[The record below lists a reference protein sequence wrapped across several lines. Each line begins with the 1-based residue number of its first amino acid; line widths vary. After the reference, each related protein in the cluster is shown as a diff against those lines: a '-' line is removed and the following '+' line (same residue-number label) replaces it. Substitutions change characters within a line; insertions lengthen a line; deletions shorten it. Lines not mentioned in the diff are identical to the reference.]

1 MNFVDRWAAERLKR
15 RGYTPVP
22 STAFGGIGGGGG
34 GEDDSPAAYLDYAR
48 ISNIVYACTRL
59 RADAIASLP
68 LRFYALTPQAT
79 DGRGGR
85 RSASGR
91 AAPTGRTLDLT
102 DPRIRRQHALPLGA
116 RVRRAGARVVDLGEA
131 VEVEAGA
138 VVDVLSRPA
147 PTMTW
152 RELVYLTEFSMCLA
166 GRARWL
172 IEGRDAVGAKPVPP
186 TGLRYVRHDRL
197 EPVRWR
203 QAGDGLITGWTLD
216 PNTAARR
223 DLPADGV
230 MEMRFPDPA
239 DPDYGAL
246 PPLAAARLGADSYAA
261 AMKSNAAIF
270 KNGIRTPGMIG
281 PPNAE
286 DFFTDDQLTGLA
298 SALDKNARGEANSH
312 RLLAVP
318 YKFSYTP
325 MTMSPKDAEFTAL
338 LDFSVE
344 DVGRAFG
351 IPLEMIGGNRATY
364 RNREQAALDFWATC
378 GSEAAFIAEALTEM
392 VLPLFGADS
401 GVDFVAFDMSGVSAL
416 QEDETAAWTRAEAQI
431 GAGAITANEWRETQG
446 KEPLQTAGST
456 IEVGKI
462 AAIFSGLQMMGQGLI
477 TAESLIATISG
488 AIGLPLN
495 IAEAIVGDGPPVIVP
510 PTEPAP
516 ADETPTPMADG
527 AAAAD
532 APPAAAAVPLSPPVT
547 RTVPEFGSAEH
558 LALWTRA
565 IEPTAKHEA
574 AVKGV
579 VVTLFEAHRDSILDR
594 LGNADRAAGERGAR
608 IALDDLPALFG
619 RAKWLRQY
627 RESMRKALRQP
638 FEAGGAPVAGAFDAA
653 ALTPDAPEAVRF
665 LMGRAQRFATSVNDT
680 TWTALRS
687 QLADG
692 IANGAGLPDLRKIVG
707 EVMDGRIRSSAEV
720 IARTE
725 VLGAYAGGSQLTA
738 EAIEADTGLTLTKT
752 WITALDERVR
762 PDHAAAHGQTVKLA
776 DDFEV
781 GGSRGPCPGQMGAA
795 EQDIQCRC
803 VATYDEDGGGRGMTR
818 PVVAVAEA

>member
-34 GEDDSPAAYLDYAR
+34 DGDDSPAAYLDYAR

-230 MEMRFPDPA
+230 MELRFPDPA

-270 KNGIRTPGMIG
+270 RNGIRTPGFIG
-281 PPNAE
+281 PESDETAW
-286 DFFTDDQLTGLA
+286 TDEQLLA
-298 SALDKNARGEANSH
+298 VAGALDKNARGEMKAH
-312 RLLAVP
+312 RTIALP
-318 YKFSYTP
+318 YPAKFTA
-325 MTMSPKDAEFTAL
+325 MTLSPKDAEFTAL

-364 RNREQAALDFWATC
+364 RNREQAALGFWQTC
-378 GSEAAFIAEALTEM
+378 GSEAAFLAEALTEM
-392 VLPLFGADS
+392 VIPLFGPDS

-416 QEDETAAWTRAEAQI
+416 QEDETAAWTRAQAQI
-431 GAGAITANEWRETQG
+431 GSGALKVAEWRESRG
-446 KEPLQTAGST
+446 LDGLANEPISPSMGSVINST
-456 IEVGKI
+456 L
-462 AAIFSGLQMMGQGLI
+462 ALMGQGLVSP
-477 TAESLIATISG
+477 ESAVALIAAFG
-488 AIGLPLN
+488 VGDKVA
-495 IAEAIVGDGPPVIVP
+495 AAIVGDGPPVIVP
-510 PTEPAP
+510 PTEPAL

-565 IEPTAKHEA
+565 IEPTAKLEA

-627 RESMRKALRQP
+627 REAMRKALRQP

-653 ALTPDAPEAVRF
+653 ALTPDAPEAVRAM
-665 LMGRAQRFATSVNDT
+665 MGQSQRFAVQVNDT
-680 TWTALRS
+680 TWQALRT
-687 QLADG
+687 QLAQG
-692 IANGAGLPDLRKIVG
+692 IADGAGLPDLRKIVG
-707 EVMDGRIRSSAEV
+707 EVMDGRIRSSAET

-725 VLGAYAGGSQLTA
+725 VMTAFNTGGRLTA
-738 EAIEADTGLTLTKT
+738 EAIERDTGMVLTKT
-752 WITALDERVR
+752 WITAVDERVR
-762 PDHAAAHGQTVKLA
+762 ADHRAVHGQTVRLSEN
-776 DDFEV
+776 FTV
-781 GGSRGPCPGQMGAA
+781 GGASGPGPGEMGDPA
-795 EQDIQCRC
+795 QDCNERC
-803 VATYDEDGGGRGMTR
+803 VLTYDEDGGGRGMTR

>member
-34 GEDDSPAAYLDYAR
+34 DGDDSPAAYLDYAR

-223 DLPADGV
+223 ELPADGV
-230 MEMRFPDPA
+230 MELRFPDPA

-270 KNGIRTPGMIG
+270 RNGIRTPGFIG
-281 PPNAE
+281 PESDETAW
-286 DFFTDDQLTGLA
+286 TDEQLLA
-298 SALDKNARGEANSH
+298 VAGALDKNARGEMKAH
-312 RLLAVP
+312 RTIALP
-318 YKFSYTP
+318 YPAKFTA
-325 MTMSPKDAEFTAL
+325 MTLSPKDAEFTAL

-364 RNREQAALDFWATC
+364 RNREQAALDFWQTC
-378 GSEAAFIAEALTEM
+378 GSEAAFLAEALTEM
-392 VLPLFGADS
+392 VLPLFGPDS

-416 QEDETAAWTRAEAQI
+416 QEDETAAWTRAQAQI
-431 GAGAITANEWRETQG
+431 GSGALKVAEWRESRG
-446 KEPLQTAGST
+446 LDSLANEPINPSMGSVINST
-456 IEVGKI
+456 L
-462 AAIFSGLQMMGQGLI
+462 ALMGQGLVSP
-477 TAESLIATISG
+477 ESAIALIAAFG
-488 AIGLPLN
+488 VGDKVA
-495 IAEAIVGDGPPVIVP
+495 AAIVGDGPPAIVP

-565 IEPTAKHEA
+565 IEPTAKLEA

-627 RESMRKALRQP
+627 RETMRKALRQP

-653 ALTPDAPEAVRF
+653 ALTPDSPAAVRF

-680 TWTALRS
+680 TWTALRAK
-687 QLADG
+687 LADG
-692 IANGAGLPDLRKIVG
+692 IADGAGLPDLRKIVT

-720 IARTE
+720 ISRTE
-725 VLGAYAGGSQLTA
+725 VIGAFNGGSQLTA

-781 GGSRGPCPGQMGAA
+781 GGSRGPCPGQMGSA

-818 PVVAVAEA
+818 PAVAVAEA